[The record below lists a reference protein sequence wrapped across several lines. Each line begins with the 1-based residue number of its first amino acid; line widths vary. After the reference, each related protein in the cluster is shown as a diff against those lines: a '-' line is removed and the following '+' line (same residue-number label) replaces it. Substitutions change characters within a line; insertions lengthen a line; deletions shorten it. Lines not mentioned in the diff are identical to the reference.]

1 MWSDCETEKKKTAAI
16 NQGEA
21 SEVLAYLV
29 RERNK
34 TSQTRKIR
42 KTKTKEARKA
52 ERWMNKLISDL
63 LFNSM
68 KYLFVFLGD
77 DISYAG
83 HILDIR
89 MTRILRSM
97 LISCHLPCGMHNI
110 CSTKKRK
117 TNIPLLL

>member
-21 SEVLAYLV
+21 SEMLAYLV

-42 KTKTKEARKA
+42 KIKTKEARKA

-89 MTRILRSM
+89 I
-97 LISCHLPCGMHNI
+97 IYVN
-110 CSTKKRK
+110 
-117 TNIPLLL
+117 

>member
-1 MWSDCETEKKKTAAI
+1 M
-16 NQGEA
+16 
-21 SEVLAYLV
+21 LAYLV

-42 KTKTKEARKA
+42 KIKTKEARKA

-89 MTRILRSM
+89 I
-97 LISCHLPCGMHNI
+97 IYVN
-110 CSTKKRK
+110 
-117 TNIPLLL
+117 